1 MHQDAAGAA
10 LELVQGAVAHT
21 KSDSKDD
28 GYRRDTRMTSLQW
41 KPGNASKQLEYVPD
55 DAAKAPSQ
63 TAAACIFVRIPRNL
77 TRSSITPRSGK
88 GGSAA
93 LPPGTAGRA
102 FVWRGILGV
111 SGGGSEKWP
120 PSFPCRESTLEG

>member
-1 MHQDAAGAA
+1 MLPKIEKHISGYTIGSSRIHTVP
-10 LELVQGAVAHT
+10 VQT
-21 KSDSKDD
+21 LSPKKSLTCTTLLPK
-28 GYRRDTRMTSLQW
+28 GVGRTS
-41 KPGNASKQLEYVPD
+41 
-55 DAAKAPSQ
+55 
-63 TAAACIFVRIPRNL
+63 AACIFVRIPRNL

-111 SGGGSEKWP
+111 SGGGYEK
-120 PSFPCRESTLEG
+120 